1 MKLTI
6 SKKLWGGFSA
16 VLVLLII
23 ASVMSMWTT
32 NDVSTRYDSLIDE
45 EMERVSLVEK
55 VEVIQKEMSTS
66 VLEYLMFSKLS
77 SVEKLEADY
86 NQVMEIITSLS
97 KDLNNKAAIEL
108 VEKLQEQS
116 KQLFEANTEMIELK
130 KVNGMYQKAASQ
142 STQLN
147 LEISEALVELKTIEE
162 KSADQTRKE
171 LDTYVT
177 MSNIITLLL
186 TILSVVIGI
195 LVSHFISRSIAR
207 PIKKVTNGL
216 AEIADGNLTIEPIVI
231 KNRDEVGEMAST
243 FNKMSNDLQRIV
255 SGVRDS
261 SMQLAA
267 NAEELSAS
275 SEESLASSQMVA
287 KSAEAQMV
295 ASEEQVGQ
303 MNASMHSM
311 TDLQEGVSQIAS
323 SNGDMLKATDGVR
336 SLVTQGSSVVTNVA
350 SQMNTIHETFNETTE
365 IMKNMAKHSNEIQNI
380 TSLITDISDQTNLLA
395 LNAAIEAAR
404 AGEYGKGF
412 AVVAEEVRKL
422 AEQSKNSASEIA
434 SMVQLIQS
442 ASSSAVKAITTG
454 GEKVEEGITKTTES
468 LNVFQQIETSVDDVV
483 QKVESVT
490 TAISHISEIASSVTD
505 SVQQVQTLATHAAD
519 GASDTSAATEQQLA
533 ANEEISSSAQS
544 LADLAEKL
552 QNEVSHFR
560 I

>member
-86 NQVMEIITSLS
+86 KQVMEIITSLS
-97 KDLNNKAAIEL
+97 KDLNNKAAIEI
-108 VEKLQEQS
+108 VEKLQDQS
-116 KQLFEANTEMIELK
+116 KQLYEANTEMIELK

-162 KSADQTRKE
+162 KSASQTREE

-216 AEIADGNLTIEPIVI
+216 AEIAEGNLTIEPIVI
-231 KNRDEVGEMAST
+231 KNRDEVGEMASK

-442 ASSSAVKAITTG
+442 ASGSAVKAITTG

-468 LNVFQQIETSVDDVV
+468 LNVFQQIEASVDDVV

-490 TAISHISEIASSVTD
+490 MAISHISEIASSVTD

>member
-1 MKLTI
+1 
-6 SKKLWGGFSA
+6 
-16 VLVLLII
+16 
-23 ASVMSMWTT
+23 MSMWTT
-32 NDVSTRYDSLIDE
+32 YDVSDRYDSLIDE
-45 EMERVSLVEK
+45 EIERVTLVEK
-55 VEVIQKEMSTS
+55 LEVIQKQMSTS
-66 VLEYLMFSKLS
+66 VLEFLMFNKLS
-77 SVEKLEADY
+77 SVEKLEANY
-86 NQVMEIITSLS
+86 NQVMEITTTLASSLNDS
-97 KDLNNKAAIEL
+97 PSEEL
-108 VEKLQEQS
+108 IEKLQEQS
-116 KQLFEANTEMIELK
+116 KQLFEANNQMIELK
-130 KVNGMYQKAASQ
+130 KVDGMYSKFAAQ

-147 LEISEALVELKTIEE
+147 LGISDILVELKTAEQNE
-162 KSADQTRKE
+162 VDQTRDE
-171 LDTYVT
+171 LITYVKT
-177 MSNIITLLL
+177 ANIVTLIL
-186 TILSVVIGI
+186 TILSVIVGI

-216 AEIADGNLTIEPIVI
+216 AEIAGGNLTIEPIVI
-231 KNRDEVGEMAST
+231 KNKDEVGDMALT

-311 TDLQEGVSQIAS
+311 TSLQKGVSQIAS
-323 SNGDMLKATDGVR
+323 SNGEMLKATDGVR

-350 SQMNTIHETFNETTE
+350 SQMNTIHATFNETTE

-434 SMVQLIQS
+434 SMVQLIQA
-442 ASSSAVKAITTG
+442 ASNSAVKAITTG
-454 GEKVEEGITKTTES
+454 GDKVEEGLSKTTES

-483 QKVESVT
+483 QKVGSVT
-490 TAISHISEIASSVTD
+490 TAISQIQEMASSVTE

-552 QNEVSHFR
+552 QNEVSHFKL
-560 I
+560 

>member
-1 MKLTI
+1 MKLSI

-16 VLVLLII
+16 VLILLII

-32 NDVSTRYDSLIDE
+32 YDVSNRYDSLIDE

-55 VEVIQKEMSTS
+55 VEVIQKQMSTS
-66 VLEYLMFSKLS
+66 VLEFLMFNKLS
-77 SVEKLEADY
+77 SVEKLEDNY
-86 NQVMEIITSLS
+86 NQVMEITTSLAS
-97 KDLNNKAAIEL
+97 SLNDSASIEL

-116 KQLFEANTEMIELK
+116 KQLFEANNQMIELK
-130 KVNGMYQKAASQ
+130 KVDGMYSKFAAQ

-147 LEISEALVELKTIEE
+147 LGISDILVELKTAEQNE
-162 KSADQTRKE
+162 VDQTKDE
-171 LDTYVT
+171 LITYVKT
-177 MSNIITLLL
+177 ANIVTLIL
-186 TILSVVIGI
+186 TILSVVVGV

-216 AEIADGNLTIEPIVI
+216 AEIAGGNLTIEPIVI
-231 KNRDEVGEMAST
+231 KNKDEVGDMAST

-303 MNASMHSM
+303 MNASMESM
-311 TDLQEGVSQIAS
+311 TGLQKGVSQIAS
-323 SNGDMLKATDGVR
+323 SNGEMLKATDGVR

-350 SQMNTIHETFNETTE
+350 SQMDTIHATFNETTE

-434 SMVQLIQS
+434 SMVQLIQA
-442 ASSSAVKAITTG
+442 ASSSAVKAITSG
-454 GEKVEEGITKTTES
+454 GDKVEEGLAKTTES
-468 LNVFQQIETSVDDVV
+468 LNVFHQIETSVDDVV

-490 TAISHISEIASSVTD
+490 TAISQIQEMASSVTE

-533 ANEEISSSAQS
+533 ANEEISSNAQS

-552 QNEVSHFR
+552 QNEVSHFKL
-560 I
+560 

>member
-86 NQVMEIITSLS
+86 KQVMEIITSLS

-130 KVNGMYQKAASQ
+130 KVNGMYQKSASQ

-162 KSADQTRKE
+162 KSASQTREE

-323 SNGDMLKATDGVR
+323 SNEDMLKATDGVR

-468 LNVFQQIETSVDDVV
+468 LNVFQQIETSVVDVV

>member
-86 NQVMEIITSLS
+86 KQVMEIITSLS

-162 KSADQTRKE
+162 KSASQTREE

-311 TDLQEGVSQIAS
+311 TDLQEGVSEIAS
-323 SNGDMLKATDGVR
+323 SNEDMLKATDGVR

>member
-32 NDVSTRYDSLIDE
+32 YDITSKYDSLIDE
-45 EMERVSLVEK
+45 DIERVILVEE
-55 VEVIQKEMSTS
+55 VELLQKQMSTS
-66 VLEYLMFSKLS
+66 MLEYLMFSKMT

-86 NQVMEIITSLS
+86 KQVIEITNILHDDI
-97 KDLNNKAAIEL
+97 KDAASVEL
-108 VEKLQEQS
+108 VEKLQAQS
-116 KQLFEANTEMIELK
+116 VELYESNNQVIELK
-130 KVNGMYQKAASQ
+130 KKNGMFQKFSSQ
-142 STQLN
+142 STQIDLV
-147 LEISEALVELKTIEE
+147 IGDVLVELKAIQEVNMDKTREE
-162 KSADQTRKE
+162 LNTSVATA
-171 LDTYVT
+171 
-177 MSNIITLLL
+177 NIFTLIL
-186 TILSVVIGI
+186 TILSVIVGI

-207 PIKKVTNGL
+207 PIKKVTHGL
-216 AEIADGNLTIEPIVI
+216 AEIADGNLTIEPIII
-231 KNRDEVGEMAST
+231 KNKDEVGEMATT
-243 FNKMSNDLQRIV
+243 FNRMSNDLQRIV
-255 SGVRDS
+255 TGVRDS

-287 KSAEAQMV
+287 TSAESQMV
-295 ASEEQVGQ
+295 ASEEQVKQ
-303 MNASMHSM
+303 MATSMQSM
-311 TDLQEGVSQIAS
+311 TGLQDGVAQIAS
-323 SNGDMLKATDGVR
+323 SNEDMLKATDSVR
-336 SLVTQGSSVVTNVA
+336 ILVTQGSSVVTNVA
-350 SQMNTIHETFNETTE
+350 TQMDTIHATFNETTE

-422 AEQSKNSASEIA
+422 AEQSKNSASEIE

-442 ASSSAVKAITTG
+442 ASGSAVKAITAG
-454 GEKVEEGITKTTES
+454 GDKVEEGIVQTTES

-490 TAISHISEIASSVTD
+490 TAISHIQDMASTVTE
-505 SVQQVQTLATHAAD
+505 SVQQVQTLATQAAD

-533 ANEEISSSAQS
+533 ANEEITTNAQS

>member
-45 EMERVSLVEK
+45 ELERVSLVEK

-86 NQVMEIITSLS
+86 KQVMEIITSLS

-162 KSADQTRKE
+162 KSASQTREE

-311 TDLQEGVSQIAS
+311 TDLQEGVSQIAL
-323 SNGDMLKATDGVR
+323 SNEDMLKATDGVR

-350 SQMNTIHETFNETTE
+350 SQMDTIHETFNETTE

>member
-86 NQVMEIITSLS
+86 KQVMEIITFLS
-97 KDLNNKAAIEL
+97 KDLNNKAAIEI

-116 KQLFEANTEMIELK
+116 KQLYEANTEMIELK
-130 KVNGMYQKAASQ
+130 KVNGMYQKSASQ

-162 KSADQTRKE
+162 KSASQTREE

-323 SNGDMLKATDGVR
+323 SNEDMLKATDGVR

>member
-32 NDVSTRYDSLIDE
+32 YDITSKYDSLIDE
-45 EMERVSLVEK
+45 DIEHVKLVEK
-55 VEVIQKEMSTS
+55 VELIRKQMSTS
-66 VLEYLMFSKLS
+66 MLEYLMFSKMT

-86 NQVMEIITSLS
+86 KEVMEITNILHDDIKGSAS
-97 KDLNNKAAIEL
+97 VEL
-108 VEKLQEQS
+108 VEKIQAQS
-116 KQLFEANTEMIELK
+116 VELYESNNQVIELK
-130 KVNGMYQKAASQ
+130 KKNGMFQKFASQ
-142 STQLN
+142 STQIDLV
-147 LEISEALVELKTIEE
+147 IGDVLVELKTIQE
-162 KSADQTRKE
+162 KKMDQTRNE
-171 LDTYVT
+171 LNTYVT
-177 MSNIITLLL
+177 TANTITLIL
-186 TILSVVIGI
+186 TILSVLVGI

-207 PIKKVTNGL
+207 PIKKVTHGL
-216 AEIADGNLTIEPIVI
+216 AEIADGNLTIEPIII
-231 KNRDEVGEMAST
+231 KNKDEVGEMAST
-243 FNKMSNDLQRIV
+243 FNRMSNDLQRIV
-255 SGVRDS
+255 TGVRDS

-287 KSAEAQMV
+287 TSAESQMV
-295 ASEEQVGQ
+295 ASEEQVKQ
-303 MNASMHSM
+303 MATSMQSM
-311 TDLQEGVSQIAS
+311 TGLQDGVAQIAS
-323 SNGDMLKATDGVR
+323 SNEDMLKATDSVR
-336 SLVTQGSSVVTNVA
+336 ILVTQGSSVVTNVA
-350 SQMNTIHETFNETTE
+350 TQMDTIHATFNETTE

-422 AEQSKNSASEIA
+422 AEQSKNSASEIE

-442 ASSSAVKAITTG
+442 ASGSAVKAIIAG
-454 GEKVEEGITKTTES
+454 GDKVEEGIVQTTES

-490 TAISHISEIASSVTD
+490 TAISHIQDMASTVTE
-505 SVQQVQTLATHAAD
+505 SVQQVQTLATQAAD

-533 ANEEISSSAQS
+533 ANEEITTNAQS

-552 QNEVSHFR
+552 QNEVSHFK